1 MFFARRPATRL
12 VVSDWLIAIGVATV
26 GLLIQRQP
34 PHLTDPASCPG
45 LLEWLVIAASRAGS
59 RMPVATLLTWLN
71 SAGVVL
77 ALVALTRW
85 VHRAA
90 GVPVVTAA
98 VSLAAAVTI
107 VTTPALEPSD
117 VLVIGAACA
126 VWLGKPSPRSF
137 LLAVLAVIVPGL
149 ALPLAVVAAWFTWRE
164 SGAPNRTWRLL
175 AAGLAA
181 FVVFVLALAQTSIMP
196 PLPGQESVVGAGCLV
211 PRELGVQNIRVAI
224 ANAFEGTGPV
234 PLAFALLGIF
244 GLRHQI
250 AKRGSWP
257 FLALAI
263 LPVVAAAGQPADPVR
278 TLAPAIAAFWWLVA
292 VGVREIVVA
301 LSRRRAWQIGAWTL
315 AMLLPVLQW
324 SHRSAIPIGSAD
336 EPRGHE
342 RLARRD
348 FSQILAALPARST
361 IVIDDAIAE
370 ILLRSAAG
378 AAQVI
383 EKQFTAVPHDRTAV
397 PHDRPAVERLA
408 AAGHVYAMPRAQFD
422 LQHRGLIRVESAR
435 PGIPG
440 IVAFERAS
448 ECAAVDVA
456 WQEAQALARSS
467 HLALVADRPDAR
479 GPVVIYLGSSIPLNP
494 HAFDWPAWS
503 VRGYYVGTYDLR
515 READRVRLDLD
526 SVEDRPPRDNR
537 VFGYP
542 YLTRLDLWRVPNGP
556 TVLAVGLGHAPD
568 AALARAMT
576 TAETSGL
583 RLCPSFPEDIDR
595 LEPRR

>member
-1 MFFARRPATRL
+1 MPLRPFMFFARRPGTRL
-12 VVSDWLIAIGVATV
+12 ADSDWLIAIGVATV

-34 PHLTDPASCPG
+34 AHLTDSASCPG
-45 LLEWLVIAASRAGS
+45 LLEWLVIAASRSGS
-59 RMPVATLLTWLN
+59 RMPVATFLTWLN
-71 SAGVVL
+71 SVGVLL
-77 ALVALTRW
+77 ALLALTRW
-85 VHRAA
+85 VQRAA
-90 GVPVVTAA
+90 NVPAVTAA

-107 VTTPALEPSD
+107 VTTPALAPSD

-126 VWLGKPSPRSF
+126 ACLGNRPPRSF
-137 LLAVLAVIVPGL
+137 LLAVLAVIVPAL
-149 ALPLAVVAAWFTWRE
+149 ALPLAAVAAWFAWRDT
-164 SGAPNRTWRLL
+164 GATNRTWRLL

-181 FVVFVLALAQTSIMP
+181 FVVFVLALAQISIMP
-196 PLPGQESVVGAGCLV
+196 PVPGRESVVGAGCLV
-211 PRELGVQNIRVAI
+211 PRELGVQSIRVAI
-224 ANAFEGTGPV
+224 ATAFEGTGPV

-250 AKRGSWP
+250 ANRASWP
-257 FLALAI
+257 RLALAI
-263 LPVVAAAGQPADPVR
+263 LPVFWAAGESADPVR
-278 TLAPAIAAFWWLVA
+278 TLATTIAGFWWLVA
-292 VGVREIVVA
+292 VGVREIVAA
-301 LSRRRAWQIGAWTL
+301 LSGRRAWQIGAWAL
-315 AMLLPVLQW
+315 VLLLPLLQW

-348 FSQILAALPARST
+348 FLQVLAALPARST
-361 IVIDDAIAE
+361 IVIDDAITE
-370 ILLRSAAG
+370 ILLRSSAPAP
-378 AAQVI
+378 QVI
-383 EKQFTAVPHDRTAV
+383 EKQFTVIPHDGRVAAHAATA
-397 PHDRPAVERLA
+397 
-408 AAGHVYAMPRAQFD
+408 GFVYAMPRAQFD

-448 ECAAVDVA
+448 ECSAVDVA
-456 WQEAQALARSS
+456 WQEAPVLVRSS

-479 GPVVIYLGSSIPLNP
+479 GPVVIYLGSSVPLNP

-542 YLTRLDLWRVPNGP
+542 SLTRLDLWRVPNGP
-556 TVLAVGLGHAPD
+556 TVLAVGLGHAPE

-583 RLCPSFPEDIDR
+583 RLCPSFPEEIER